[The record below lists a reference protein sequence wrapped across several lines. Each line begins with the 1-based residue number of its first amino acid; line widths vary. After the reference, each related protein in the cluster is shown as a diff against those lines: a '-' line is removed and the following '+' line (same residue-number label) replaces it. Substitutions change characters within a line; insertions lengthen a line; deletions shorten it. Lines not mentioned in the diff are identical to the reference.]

1 MNNKNINIKKAYLV
15 KTPKIKTKSQQKI
28 KNNVNQENNSE
39 NIFIRKISKT
49 PKNYNETKINQNQT
63 QTNINRQS
71 FANSKINKFYTSL
84 RSINYLSKI
93 NTFDKVVMLQKLLK
107 EFSSIKGRFEENINK
122 LTKKMNK
129 KCYEYFKNK
138 IFIKEILDYC
148 ESNKPEEHKDYNLIE
163 NNEKYFDKNVYQLIY
178 DFYFLIR
185 NENYIMLQIIKFS
198 YGNANN
204 ELSDFFVNFLYEN
217 VINSSFI
224 QDELILMVY
233 LLLDDLFF
241 ESFPKFLNINKINN
255 NKLYTSLI
263 KNNSFLFLAFQS
275 LTKKIDVKNFYLR
288 YYLI

>member
-122 LTKKMNK
+122 LTEKINK

-224 QDELILMVY
+224 QDELILMIY

-241 ESFPKFLNINKINN
+241 ESFPKFLNINQINN
-255 NKLYTSLI
+255 NKLYTTLI
-263 KNNSFLFLAFQS
+263 
-275 LTKKIDVKNFYLR
+275 
-288 YYLI
+288 